1 MLRTILRCEITNIG
15 DITLKV
21 LMLGWE
27 LPPHNSGGLGVA
39 CFHMCKALAGK
50 GADINFI
57 VPYTADHSDID
68 FMKVTSAVP
77 ASAKQVMKAGMAYES
92 FKFIDHEGNEEWVS
106 LQDYHKLYER
116 SIDGI
121 VKLAEYDVI
130 HAHDW
135 LTIRAGIRAKQLTGK
150 PLIVHIHAT
159 EYDRSGGKRGNPVVE
174 DIEYLGMMLAD
185 KIIAVSQL
193 TKDVIMQQYGI
204 PGNKIDVIH
213 NSFDI
218 DMYDCVQGENDYRY
232 LSALR
237 DHGYK
242 VVMNVGRIT
251 VQKGLYN
258 LVQTMRLVVDKRP
271 KTILLFVGSGE
282 QELELLELAA
292 ELGLSGNVIFAGF
305 QRGKRWR
312 DMFAVSDIFV
322 MPSISEP
329 FGLTAL
335 EAAAFGVSTLV
346 SRQSG
351 VAEVLR
357 SALRVDY
364 WDIHEMA
371 NQITAVL
378 NNQDLQDQLIHD
390 GYHEVEKMTWG
401 HTAEKLLGVYNMHVA
416 GALA

>member
-1 MLRTILRCEITNIG
+1 M
-15 DITLKV
+15 KV

-39 CFHMCKALAGK
+39 CYHMCKALASK

-68 FMKVTSAVP
+68 FMKVTSAIP
-77 ASAKQVMKAGMAYES
+77 ATAKSVMKAGMAYDS
-92 FKFIDHEGNEEWVS
+92 FKFIAKDGTEEWIG
-106 LQDYHKLYER
+106 LTDYHKLYEK

-121 VKLAEYDVI
+121 VELAEYDVI

-159 EYDRSGGKRGNPVVE
+159 EYDRSGGKMGNSLVSE
-174 DIEYLGMMLAD
+174 IEYLGMMMAD
-185 KIIAVSQL
+185 KIIAVSNL
-193 TKDVIMQQYGI
+193 TKDVIVQHYDI
-204 PGNKIDVIH
+204 PADKIEVIH
-213 NSFDI
+213 NSFDV
-218 DMYDCVQGENDYRY
+218 DMYDDVIGANEYRY
-232 LSALR
+232 FERMRHS
-237 DHGYK
+237 GYK

-251 VQKGLYN
+251 IQKGLYN
-258 LVQTMRLVVDKRP
+258 LVQAMRIVVDKRP
-271 KTILLFVGSGE
+271 KTMLLFVGSGE
-282 QELELLELAA
+282 QELELLELSA
-292 ELGLSGNVIFAGF
+292 ELGLSENVVFAGF

-312 DMFAVSDIFV
+312 DMFAISDIFV

-364 WDIHEMA
+364 WDIHELA
-371 NQITAVL
+371 NQITTVL
-378 NNQDLQDQLIHD
+378 QNQDLQNQLTED
-390 GYHEVEKMTWG
+390 GLAEVTKMSWS
-401 HTAEKLLGVYNMHVA
+401 HTADKLFGVYNTHRVGA
-416 GALA
+416 GV

>member
-1 MLRTILRCEITNIG
+1 
-15 DITLKV
+15 
-21 LMLGWE
+21 MLGWE

-39 CFHMCKALAGK
+39 CFHICKALASK

-57 VPYTADHSDID
+57 VPYTADHSDIK
-68 FMKVTSAVP
+68 FMQVTSAVP

-92 FKFIDHEGNEEWVS
+92 FKFVDHEGNEEWVS

-193 TKDVIMQQYGI
+193 TKDVIVQHYGI
-204 PGNKIDVIH
+204 PADKIDVIH

-218 DMYDCVQGENDYRY
+218 DMYDGVQGENDYRY

-237 DHGYK
+237 EHGYK

-364 WDIHEMA
+364 WDVHEMA

-401 HTAEKLLGVYNMHVA
+401 HTAEKLLGVYRIHAA

>member
-1 MLRTILRCEITNIG
+1 
-15 DITLKV
+15 
-21 LMLGWE
+21 MLGWE

-39 CFHMCKALAGK
+39 CYHMCRALAKK

-77 ASAKQVMKAGMAYES
+77 ASVHSVMQAGMAYQS
-92 FKFIDHEGNEEWVS
+92 FKMVDLDGNEEWVN
-106 LQDYHKLYER
+106 LNDYHKVYEK
-116 SIDGI
+116 SMDSI
-121 VKLAEYDVI
+121 VKLAEFDVI

-135 LTIRAGIRAKQLTGK
+135 LTIRAGIRAKQLSGK

-159 EYDRSGGKRGNPVVE
+159 EYDRSGGKRGNPVVA
-174 DIEYLGMMLAD
+174 DIEYLGMMMAD

-193 TKDVIMQQYGI
+193 TKDIIIREYQI
-204 PGNKIDVIH
+204 PAHKIEVIH

-218 DMYDCVQGENDYRY
+218 DMYQNIDGANSYRY
-232 LSALR
+232 FER
-237 DHGYK
+237 MRENGYK

-251 VQKGLYN
+251 IQKGLYN
-258 LVQTMRLVVDKRP
+258 LVQAMRLVVEKRP
-271 KTILLFVGSGE
+271 KTLLLFVGSGE
-282 QELELLELAA
+282 QELELMELAA
-292 ELGLSGNVIFAGF
+292 DLGIGGNVVFAGF
-305 QRGKRWR
+305 QRGKKWR
-312 DMFAVSDIFV
+312 DLFGVSDLFV

-364 WDIHEMA
+364 WDVNEMA
-371 NQITAVL
+371 NQITTVL
-378 NNQDLQDQLIHD
+378 NNQDLQDQLMAD
-390 GYHEVEKMTWG
+390 GFNEVNKMSWQQS
-401 HTAEKLLGVYNMHVA
+401 AERIMGVYSRHR
-416 GALA
+416 LASGVGI

>member
-1 MLRTILRCEITNIG
+1 M
-15 DITLKV
+15 KV

-39 CFHMCKALAGK
+39 CYHMCKALASK

-68 FMKVTSAVP
+68 FMKVTSAIP
-77 ASAKQVMKAGMAYES
+77 ATAKSVMKAGMAYDS
-92 FKFIDHEGNEEWVS
+92 FKFIAKDGTEEWIS
-106 LQDYHKLYER
+106 LTDYHKLYEK

-121 VKLAEYDVI
+121 VELAEYDVI

-159 EYDRSGGKRGNPVVE
+159 EYDRSGGKMGNSLVSE
-174 DIEYLGMMLAD
+174 IEYLGMMMAD
-185 KIIAVSQL
+185 KIIAVSNL
-193 TKDVIMQQYGI
+193 TKDVIVQHYDI
-204 PGNKIDVIH
+204 PADKIEVIH
-213 NSFDI
+213 NSFDV
-218 DMYDCVQGENDYRY
+218 DMYEDVIGANEYRY
-232 LSALR
+232 FERMRQS
-237 DHGYK
+237 GYK

-251 VQKGLYN
+251 IQKGLYN
-258 LVQTMRLVVDKRP
+258 LVQAMRIVVDKRP
-271 KTILLFVGSGE
+271 KTMLLFVGSGE

-292 ELGLSGNVIFAGF
+292 ELGLSENVVFAGF
-305 QRGKRWR
+305 QRGKKWR

-364 WDIHEMA
+364 WDIHELA
-371 NQITAVL
+371 NQITTVL
-378 NNQDLQDQLIHD
+378 QNQDLQNQLTED
-390 GYHEVEKMTWG
+390 GLAEVTKMSWS
-401 HTAEKLLGVYNMHVA
+401 HTADKLFGVYNTHRIGA
-416 GALA
+416 GV

>member
-1 MLRTILRCEITNIG
+1 
-15 DITLKV
+15 
-21 LMLGWE
+21 MLGWE

-39 CFHMCKALAGK
+39 CFHMCKALASR

-68 FMKVTSAVP
+68 FMKVTSAIP
-77 ASAKQVMKAGMAYES
+77 ATAQSVMKAGMAYDS
-92 FKFIDHEGNEEWVS
+92 FKFIDLDGNEEWIG
-106 LQDYHKLYER
+106 LHDYHKLYEKA
-116 SIDGI
+116 IDGI
-121 VKLAEYDVI
+121 VRMGEYDVI

-159 EYDRSGGKRGNPVVE
+159 EYDRSGGKQGNPAVS
-174 DIEYLGMMLAD
+174 DLEYLGMMLAD
-185 KIIAVSQL
+185 KIIAVSQM
-193 TKDVIMQQYGI
+193 TKDVIVREYSI
-204 PGNKIDVIH
+204 PADKIDVIH
-213 NSFDI
+213 NSFDL
-218 DMYDCVQGENDYRY
+218 DMYAGVTGANDYTY
-232 LSALR
+232 LEEMR
-237 DHGYK
+237 HHGYK

-251 VQKGLYN
+251 IQKGLYN
-258 LVQTMRLVVDKRP
+258 LIQAMRLVVDKRP
-271 KTILLFVGSGE
+271 KTLLLFVGSGE

-292 ELGLSGNVIFAGF
+292 DLGLSGNVIFAGF

-351 VAEVLR
+351 VAEVLS

-364 WDIHEMA
+364 WDVNEMA
-371 NQITAVL
+371 NQITTVL
-378 NNQDLQDQLIHD
+378 NNQDLQDQLIID
-390 GYHEVEKMTWG
+390 GYNEVEKMSWT
-401 HTAEKLLGVYNMHVA
+401 HTADKLLDVYNKHTA
-416 GALA
+416 GVGA